1 MAIPPAMMKEQEDI
15 RNRFTCALFSSFHF
29 FLCFFLPLFFYVVP
43 FCCVGKRSRSSL
55 LVSLFESKSEEKK
68 ERMKRERERERERER
83 MKPLERKTR
92 IKSRRAAIIPP
103 TLQIYTDRFVFDL

>member
-68 ERMKRERERERERER
+68 ERMKRERERERERENEAIR
-83 MKPLERKTR
+83 TENENK
-92 IKSRRAAIIPP
+92 KSACGHHSSDSPN
-103 TLQIYTDRFVFDL
+103 LY